1 MLQSILSYGTIGL
14 CLALSILTYKLIA
27 NEQKKEKINNK
38 KLLLTCSFIIMTIV
52 LSGISLLSEKSQL
65 EKLKKENDIVNLQI
79 VSLEESI
86 NKLKSTNEKFEKI
99 IHTIDVLLEYKG
111 NLLNKTETINII
123 KKDLISLQQIM
134 KKELSAKD

>member
-38 KLLLTCSFIIMTIV
+38 KLLLTCSFIIMTMV
-52 LSGISLLSEKSQL
+52 LSGISLFSEKNQL

-134 KKELSAKD
+134 KKELSAKN

>member
-123 KKDLISLQQIM
+123 KKDLISLQQVM
-134 KKELSAKD
+134 KKELSAKN

>member
-38 KLLLTCSFIIMTIV
+38 KLLLTCSFIIMTMV
-52 LSGISLLSEKSQL
+52 LSGISLFSEKNQL

-111 NLLNKTETINII
+111 NLLNKTETINMI

>member
-38 KLLLTCSFIIMTIV
+38 KLLLTCSFIIMTMV
-52 LSGISLLSEKSQL
+52 LSGISLFSEKNQL

-123 KKDLISLQQIM
+123 KKDLISLQQVM
-134 KKELSAKD
+134 KKELSAKN